1 MNVAPH
7 INPHN
12 LSQNPIFPQKVSQLL
27 CPSGWYKRT
36 VHWSSHYFS
45 KFKHRH
51 RQHGFSLQKELITWH
66 VCYRQFALCLSVSL
80 SYVQISDVRI
90 RIQILIRI
98 RIRIRIQ
105 IFLGWIWIR
114 IREKKGWIRIRIRI
128 RDFCIYRLTL
138 LPPGAVY
145 EQLVSNPDSDSK
157 QLDSDSDS
165 RKKGW
170 IRMQPDLDSR
180 CLDSDSRCLDS
191 HITGPNASVLLPS
204 LDILVSYRL
213 IFFTVPVLCLPLKS
227 YGVWKKFRGTGN
239 FSGCS
244 LPTPAE
250 VFHHFDMVEFR
261 ISSLQG
267 ILKCVFE
274 CSH

>member
-90 RIQILIRI
+90 RIQIFLGWIWIRMREKKGGFGFESGFEISVYTDSPCCLLGPSMNSLIRI
-98 RIRIRIQ
+98 RIRIQ
-105 IFLGWIWIR
+105 SS
-114 IREKKGWIRIRIRI
+114 WIRIRIQIQEKRGGFGFSQIWIRGVWIRI
-128 RDFCIYRLTL
+128 RD
-138 LPPGAVY
+138 A
-145 EQLVSNPDSDSK
+145 
-157 QLDSDSDS
+157 
-165 RKKGW
+165 W
-170 IRMQPDLDSR
+170 IR
-180 CLDSDSRCLDS
+180 
-191 HITGPNASVLLPS
+191 IT
-204 LDILVSYRL
+204 L
-213 IFFTVPVLCLPLKS
+213 IWL
-227 YGVWKKFRGTGN
+227 
-239 FSGCS
+239 
-244 LPTPAE
+244 
-250 VFHHFDMVEFR
+250 H
-261 ISSLQG
+261 
-267 ILKCVFE
+267 
-274 CSH
+274 